1 VRRALDLLRRNPDY
15 RRVYVATLVSSGGDW
30 FALIPLLALL
40 FELTGSGLYGGLVLA
55 ADTALFAVLSPYGG
69 TLADRMDRKQLLVVT
84 SAVSG
89 LFSLLLLLVDGG
101 TEWIGVLAI
110 GGIALMKAI
119 GTPAGSAAT
128 PNLVPVEDLG
138 LATVMNAVSWGSMLA
153 VGAALGGLLTAL
165 AGTTVCFLVD
175 AASFGLSALLVAR
188 CSTPF
193 QRPRE
198 VHDRPAFRTAV
209 REAYDYARTDRA
221 VLALLLAKPGIAFA
235 NGALVL
241 FPLVADGV
249 FHVGETG
256 LGLLYAARGLGVLFG
271 PILLGSRG
279 RAGAATWWVLAGG
292 TVACGSLYVAVAA
305 SPFFWLVLVLVTL
318 AHLGGGTN
326 WTVTTYGLQRRVP
339 DAVLGRIMSADGM
352 LVTLAIGV
360 TQVAAGVLSDVVDT
374 RVLVG
379 CFGAASVAYGM
390 AWFVGTRSLRDASVE
405 SGV

>member
-1 VRRALDLLRRNPDY
+1 MTRALLLLRRNPDY
-15 RRVYVATLVSSGGDW
+15 RRVYVATLISSGGDW

-40 FELTGSGLYGGLVLA
+40 HELTRSGLYGGLVLA
-55 ADTALFAVLSPYGG
+55 ADTALFAVASPYGG
-69 TLADRMDRKQLLVVT
+69 TLADRLDRKLLLVAT

-89 LFSLLLLLVDGG
+89 LLSLLLLLVEAG
-101 TEWIGVLAI
+101 TEWVSLLAI
-110 GGIALMKAI
+110 GGIALAKAI
-119 GTPAGSAAT
+119 GNPASSAAT
-128 PNLVPVEDLG
+128 PNLVPAEDLG
-138 LATVMNAVSWGSMLA
+138 LATIMNAVSWGSMLA

-175 AASFGLSALLVAR
+175 AVSFGFSALLVAR
-188 CSTPF
+188 CRTPF

-198 VHDRPAFRTAV
+198 VHDRPSFATAV
-209 REAYDYARTDRA
+209 GEAYRYARADHA
-221 VLALLLAKPGIAFA
+221 ILALLLAKPGIAFA

-271 PILLGSRG
+271 PLLLGGRG
-279 RAGAATWWVLAGG
+279 RSGSSTWWVLAGG
-292 TVACGSLYVAVAA
+292 TVACGGLYLLVAA
-305 SPFFWLVLVLVTL
+305 SPWFWLVLVLVAL

-326 WTVTTYGLQRRVP
+326 WTVTTYGLQVRVP

-352 LVTLAIGV
+352 LVTLSIGV
-360 TQVAAGVLSDVVDT
+360 TQVVAGVLSDLVGT
-374 RVLVG
+374 RLLVG
-379 CFGAASVAYGM
+379 CFGAASVAYGVG
-390 AWFVGTRSLRDASVE
+390 WFVATRSLRDAPVE